1 MDDINHMLDML
12 DQLDLWGLLGVL
24 DLLNQA
30 EREEKEEIMKHT
42 LFLLQNVMRNLGL
55 SLEQAMTA
63 TGIPESERAF
73 YVEQLGNR

>member
-1 MDDINHMLDML
+1 MDDINHML

-24 DLLNQA
+24 DLLNKA
-30 EREEKEEIMKHT
+30 EKEEEEIMKHT
-42 LFLLQNVMRNLGL
+42 LFLLQNLMRNTGW

-73 YVEQLGNR
+73 YVEQLSSR